1 MPYLGNLPLSSSFAS
16 KTEKYSG
23 DGSTLT
29 FTLSR
34 EVHNASDIEVLV
46 NNVQQ
51 DPDVAYTVNGS
62 STITFTEAP
71 TNASNNIIVTFRNY
85 NLLRYILDQDS
96 INADTLTDNSV
107 TNPKIAASAVTANK
121 ISNGTITGD
130 KITTYTIGSTNLT
143 NTGVS
148 SGNYGSST
156 NVPVINVDAAG
167 RVTYAANVAIPSEVP
182 FSNTTALAQAQA
194 IALSFN

>member
-1 MPYLGNLPLSSSFAS
+1 VPYLGNLPLSSSFAS

-23 DGSTLT
+23 DGSLLT

-62 STITFTEAP
+62 NTITFTEAP
-71 TNASNNIIVTFRNY
+71 NLASNNIIVTFRNY
-85 NLLRYILDQDS
+85 NLLRHILEQDS
-96 INADTLTDNSV
+96 INSDTLTDGSV
-107 TNPKIAASAVTANK
+107 TNSKLAASAV
-121 ISNGTITGD
+121 TGD

-167 RVTYAANVAIPSEVP
+167 RVTYAANVSIPSEVP

>member
-1 MPYLGNLPLSSSFAS
+1 MPYLGNLPLTQSFIA
-16 KTEKYSG
+16 KTEKFNG
-23 DGSTLT
+23 DGSALT

-62 STITFTEAP
+62 NTITFTEAP
-71 TNASNNIIVTFRNY
+71 SLASNNVIVTFRNY
-85 NLLRYILDQDS
+85 TLLRYNLDQDS
-96 INADTLTDNSV
+96 INTDTLTDGSV
-107 TNPKIAASAVTANK
+107 TNPKLAPSAV
-121 ISNGTITGD
+121 TGD

-156 NVPVINVDAAG
+156 AVPVINVDQAG
-167 RVTYAANVAIPSEVP
+167 RVTYAANVSIASQVP